1 MCPLSLSFL
10 SLVTELMGKKWQNI
24 ILRTQFALGVNPSR
38 VSPKISKKNGKTIL
52 RTQFALGV
60 PKYVVGSFFDILGE
74 TLLGYFRVIVGSKT
88 TIWVLYFCLKKS
100 ANYWVKHKN
109 CFAKKNKW
117 GKMRGTIF
125 FEQTPWI
132 IYIIFSLSISSN
144 AETTTKGIL

>member
-24 ILRTQFALGVNPSR
+24 
-38 VSPKISKKNGKTIL
+38 IL

-117 GKMRGTIF
+117 VKNERDHF
-125 FEQTPWI
+125 F
-132 IYIIFSLSISSN
+132 
-144 AETTTKGIL
+144 